1 MNIKT
6 IIALNKT
13 PHWGG
18 TITGIVGKPDA
29 QLPLDLMG
37 VITIAVSLS

>member
-6 IIALNKT
+6 LIALNKA
-13 PHWGG
+13 PRRGG

-29 QLPLDLMG
+29 QLPLDLPG
-37 VITIAVSLS
+37 R

>member
-1 MNIKT
+1 MNIKM
-6 IIALNKT
+6 IIALNKA
-13 PHWGG
+13 PLRGG

-37 VITIAVSLS
+37 R